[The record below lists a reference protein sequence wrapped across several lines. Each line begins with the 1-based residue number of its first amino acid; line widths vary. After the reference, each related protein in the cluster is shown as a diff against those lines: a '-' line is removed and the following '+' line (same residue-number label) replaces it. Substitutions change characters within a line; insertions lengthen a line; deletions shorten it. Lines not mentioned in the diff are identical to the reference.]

1 MSQISGIYFGLS
13 PPRRQTDMLSS
24 MFSSMMGGGQSSSDE
39 QSLSIKQLARPAV
52 PESKKAAP
60 APASAPAANE
70 ADQLVDEEMD

>member
-1 MSQISGIYFGLS
+1 
-13 PPRRQTDMLSS
+13 
-24 MFSSMMGGGQSSSDE
+24 MMGGGQSSSDE

-60 APASAPAANE
+60 APASAPPANE